1 MKEIRIKE
9 KECENLNTKLEMQ
22 ASHWE
27 DKMEGVR
34 ERMKRVEKTVYERVE
49 QEYAQILQQKN
60 LQIEDLEH
68 EIKGFSQEIVHL
80 KD

>member
-9 KECENLNTKLEMQ
+9 KDCENLNTKLEMQ

-49 QEYAQILQQKN
+49 QEYAQIL
-60 LQIEDLEH
+60 
-68 EIKGFSQEIVHL
+68 
-80 KD
+80 

>member
-9 KECENLNTKLEMQ
+9 KDCEDLNAKLEMQ

-27 DKMEGVR
+27 DKMEGMR

-49 QEYAQILQQKN
+49 QEYSHILAK
-60 LQIEDLEH
+60 
-68 EIKGFSQEIVHL
+68 
-80 KD
+80 KDS